1 MPPPIPLSQPDI
13 TQDEIDAVVDV
24 LHGSTLTLGPRLE
37 QFERTIARLS
47 GRRHAV
53 GVSSGTAGLHCAM
66 LAAGVEAGDE
76 VITTPFSF
84 VASAN
89 AALFVGAKP
98 VFVDIDNQTLNMDV
112 DKVAA
117 AVTPR
122 TKAIVAVEIYGH
134 PGGMIDLEQLAQQH
148 ELTLIED

>member
-1 MPPPIPLSQPDI
+1 M
-13 TQDEIDAVVDV
+13 DV
-24 LHGSTLTLGPRLE
+24 LNSGTLTRGPKLE
-37 QFERTIARLS
+37 RFEEIIAKLS

-53 GVSSGTAGLHCAM
+53 GVSSGTAGLHCAL
-66 LAAGVEAGDE
+66 LAGGVEAGDE

-98 VFVDIDNQTLNMDV
+98 VFVDIDIKTLNMDV
-112 DKVAA
+112 KQVAE

-122 TKAIVAVEIYGH
+122 TKAIVAVEV
-134 PGGMIDLEQLAQQH
+134 
-148 ELTLIED
+148 

>member
-1 MPPPIPLSQPDI
+1 MPLPIPLSQPDI
-13 TQDEIDAVVDV
+13 TQAEIDSVMDV
-24 LHGSTLTLGPRLE
+24 LTSGVLTRGPKLE
-37 QFERTIARLS
+37 QFEKIVAKLS

-98 VFVDIDNQTLNMDV
+98 VFVDIDTRTLNMNIEQ
-112 DKVAA
+112 VAA
-117 AVTPR
+117 AVTPK
-122 TKAIVAVEIYGH
+122 TKAIVAVEVFGH
-134 PGGMIDLEQLAQQH
+134 PG
-148 ELTLIED
+148 